1 MQQIK
6 KQYEIVEDNLMSLDT
21 KLYGLHKTM
30 MQMVIDFC
38 KRNNV
43 NVDVVN
49 FYADCLQDAVKI
61 GEWGASTDSSL
72 AMYDEKKQ
80 MIIQSI

>member
-6 KQYEIVEDNLMSLDT
+6 NQYEIVEDDLMSLDT

-43 NVDVVN
+43 NADVVN

-61 GEWGASTDSSL
+61 GKWGASTDSSL
-72 AMYDEKKQ
+72 TMYDENKN

>member
-6 KQYEIVEDNLMSLDT
+6 KQYDIVEDDLMSLDT

-43 NVDVVN
+43 NADVVN
-49 FYADCLQDAVKI
+49 FYTDCLQDSVKI
-61 GEWGASTDSSL
+61 GKWCASTDSSL
-72 AMYDEKKQ
+72 AMYDENKN